1 MVSSDFKKISDF
13 FYFLTVLRPIFAQIL
28 ADLGDFSQKRGEE
41 INENRYSSWDFQPI
55 WPKFSKMVHSMVFYQ
70 KYAAIFFKIIFREDI
85 DDFRPLPVF
94 RSRCQFFLK
103 IAILGPKM
111 LQ

>member
-13 FYFLTVLRPIFAQIL
+13 FDFLTVLRPIFAQIL
-28 ADLGDFSQKRGEE
+28 ADLGNFSQKRGEE

-70 KYAAIFFKIIFREDI
+70 KYAAIFF
-85 DDFRPLPVF
+85 
-94 RSRCQFFLK
+94 
-103 IAILGPKM
+103 
-111 LQ
+111 